1 MTKFLSILEK
11 RRSIYSLD
19 NKTDITNK
27 QIINAIEQCVKHTP
41 TSFNSQ
47 TGRVVILFNE
57 AYQKLWKKTLE
68 ILKDVTPSQNFDTTK
83 KKIQSFSKGIG
94 TVLFFEEQHTIRALE
109 EKFPLYKDNFHSWSE
124 QSSGML
130 QFAVWLA
137 LTDLGLGAN
146 LQHYNP
152 LIDEEVHKL
161 FSVPTS
167 WRLISQMN
175 FGTIKEPAGEKTYLD
190 INKRCKNFQTAE

>member
-1 MTKFLSILEK
+1 MTKFLSTLEK
-11 RRSIYSLD
+11 RRSMYSLD
-19 NKTDITNK
+19 DKTDISNE

-41 TSFNSQ
+41 SAFNSQ
-47 TGRVVILFNE
+47 TGRVVILFGD

-68 ILKDVTPSQNFDTTK
+68 ILKNVTPAQNFETTK

-94 TVLFFEEQHTIRALE
+94 TVLFFEEQHTVRALE
-109 EKFPLYKDNFHSWSE
+109 EKFPLYKEHFHSWSE

-130 QFAVWLA
+130 QFAVWLT

-161 FSVPTS
+161 FSIPTS
-167 WRLISQMN
+167 WHLISQMN
-175 FGTIKEPAGEKTYLD
+175 FGSIKEPASEKTYLD
-190 INKRCKNFQTAE
+190 IHKRCKIFQTLE